1 VKKGIMDHIDESTTK
16 LIDLERKRRVKFLDG
31 MGYRVKPT
39 DTDLIGP
46 FGDDD
51 VYLVTLKGI

>member
-1 VKKGIMDHIDESTTK
+1 MDHIDESTTK

-46 FGDDD
+46 FDNDD
-51 VYLVTLKGI
+51 VYLVMLKGK

>member
-1 VKKGIMDHIDESTTK
+1 MDDSTIK

-31 MGYRVKPT
+31 MGYRVNPT

-51 VYLVTLKGI
+51 VYLVTLKGK